1 MKAANS
7 IPHPRITKCAKD
19 ESRANASVW
28 ASDTVTRQNTE
39 STGVRG
45 GRTVGSQARADD
57 TRNTRAFVVRLAALY
72 VTEDAR
78 LMRQPAPHE
87 VGGGTVARN
96 IGETSGG
103 AMIYAGNQWHCLPGN
118 CFLMG
123 RSLPDRGGLVRTC
136 PSDMKG
142 SH

>member
-1 MKAANS
+1 MGTRHCDAPQCK
-7 IPHPRITKCAKD
+7 ID
-19 ESRANASVW
+19 ERPCS
-28 ASDTVTRQNTE
+28 
-39 STGVRG
+39 
-45 GRTVGSQARADD
+45 RTVGSQARADG

-103 AMIYAGNQWHCLPGN
+103 AQSSANLEG
-118 CFLMG
+118 FLWC
-123 RSLPDRGGLVRTC
+123 GGHQNERR
-136 PSDMKG
+136 
-142 SH
+142 